1 MLLYVILFYV
11 KCRPYTDMTL
21 FCHSSVLV
29 LLSRLFTWIYWSIYI
44 PLGDLFPPRPS
55 FFPFF
60 SSCSSSFV
68 VVVVLLLLH
77 RFLLAFFFFFVAFFS
92 FVFGLFVILFVL
104 FFLFFFVFFFYVVFR
119 LHLHRSRIFLRH
131 CIRLDLMM

>member
-21 FCHSSVLV
+21 FCHSSVLF

-60 SSCSSSFV
+60 LLVLLLF

-77 RFLLAFFFFFVAFFS
+77 HLFLLCL
-92 FVFGLFVILFVL
+92 LFLLRRLLLLCLWPLRDPVRFILLVL
-104 FFLFFFVFFFYVVFR
+104 LRLLLLCR
-119 LHLHRSRIFLRH
+119 LHLHRSRLFLRRV
-131 CIRLDLMM
+131 IRLDLMM